1 MTVPPSTTPPPGP
14 AEPDQTP
21 AGAAPPGQTPND
33 AAPPGQAPYEAPPP
47 GQTPYGTAPP
57 GQTPYGTA
65 PPGQTP
71 YGTAPPG
78 QTPYGAPPY
87 GAPPYGGPPGGPMAP
102 PPNWRPGWTAGRV
115 VSLVFGVLV
124 GLIALGLITGG
135 AFATWA
141 TNSQRD
147 AGGFVSTDSHSFST
161 STYAITSENIDLGS
175 SSDWTPSGL
184 LGTLRVRATPT
195 GQSNGVFIGVGPQA
209 AVNSYLAGVSH
220 LVVSDWINGHS
231 KDVTVS
237 GDAPRSAPVNAGIW
251 TAQTVGVGTQSLT
264 WRPTGGQWVVVVM
277 NPTGAGGVSV
287 TADAGATIPDLAWI
301 AVGLFAVG
309 VILLA
314 GALALIVVPLKRAHR

>member
-1 MTVPPSTTPPPGP
+1 MT
-14 AEPDQTP
+14 
-21 AGAAPPGQTPND
+21 
-33 AAPPGQAPYEAPPP
+33 
-47 GQTPYGTAPP
+47 
-57 GQTPYGTA
+57 
-65 PPGQTP
+65 
-71 YGTAPPG
+71 
-78 QTPYGAPPY
+78 
-87 GAPPYGGPPGGPMAP
+87 P

-115 VSLVFGVLV
+115 VSLVFGVLI

-147 AGGFVSTDSHSFST
+147 AGGFLSTDSHSFST

-175 SSDWTPSGL
+175 SSDWTPSSV
-184 LGTLRVRATPT
+184 LGTLRIRATPT
-195 GQSNGVFIGVGPQA
+195 GQSKGVFIGVGPQA

-220 LVVSDWINGHS
+220 LVVSDWVNGDS

-237 GDAPRSAPVNAGIW
+237 GNAPRSAPVNAGIW
-251 TAQTVGVGTQSLT
+251 TAKAVGVGTQSLT
-264 WRPTGGQWVVVVM
+264 WRPTGGQWIVVVM

-314 GALALIVVPLKRAHR
+314 GALALIIVPVKRAHR